1 MQLEPRGS
9 FGEVKEMVPVLDTII
24 KYEFERVEEQEK
36 IFREFFHLNDGTEI
50 SSQERSDFIILY
62 RHLLKRVILSLKS
75 NNPSLYTEL
84 QEYAGQLQD
93 EEILKDHNQF
103 NLKKLNTLKLV
114 SHDIAHSVGNI
125 INGRFEQERKLYPV
139 FTEKEKNERLPNKI
153 MMEDELYSSLF
164 SFGTSYATHIALAI
178 DSQKYSFTF
187 EEYIESYIA
196 RVMGLT
202 IGSIEADLKSQNSRA
217 PHLTQTI
224 ILQAEEIAEEIR
236 KNPPAKVVE
245 CLRYIWDNRDN
256 HRVLVDLFFKK
267 VGPYIESLKK
277 RKVYD
282 VVEK

>member
-1 MQLEPRGS
+1 
-9 FGEVKEMVPVLDTII
+9 
-24 KYEFERVEEQEK
+24 
-36 IFREFFHLNDGTEI
+36 
-50 SSQERSDFIILY
+50 
-62 RHLLKRVILSLKS
+62 
-75 NNPSLYTEL
+75 
-84 QEYAGQLQD
+84 
-93 EEILKDHNQF
+93 
-103 NLKKLNTLKLV
+103 
-114 SHDIAHSVGNI
+114 
-125 INGRFEQERKLYPV
+125 
-139 FTEKEKNERLPNKI
+139 
-153 MMEDELYSSLF
+153 
-164 SFGTSYATHIALAI
+164 
-178 DSQKYSFTF
+178 
-187 EEYIESYIA
+187 
-196 RVMGLT
+196 MGLT